1 MLQVTDLE
9 TYHGHIRAVNRVS
22 LQVNKGEIV
31 SIIGANGA
39 GKSTLLGTLAGMYRP
54 ARGEIWL
61 EGERLDKLPSHKVVR
76 KGLSL
81 VPEGRQ
87 IFSSLTVRE
96 NLILGMYHKYRRER
110 SKVEPKIEAM
120 MELFPGLKKHY
131 KNIAGNMSGG
141 EQQMLAI
148 ARGLMSDPKVILL
161 DEPSMGLAP
170 MIVKEI
176 LDTLKRIRDEM
187 GTMVLLVEQNVQA
200 ALKVGDRAYV
210 MDRGEFVMEGKAS
223 DLLNDPK
230 VQSTYLGHGKV
241 EEGA

>member
-9 TYHGHIRAVNRVS
+9 TYHGRIRAVNRVS
-22 LQVNKGEIV
+22 LHVNEGEIV

-39 GKSTLLGTLAGMYRP
+39 GKSTLLGTLAGLYRP
-54 ARGEIWL
+54 ARGEVRL
-61 EGERLDKLPSHKVVR
+61 GGERLDKLPPNKVVR

-87 IFSSLTVRE
+87 IFSTLTVRE
-96 NLILGMYHKYRRER
+96 NLVLGMYHKYRKE
-110 SKVEPKIEAM
+110 KKMLEPKIEAM

-131 KNIAGNMSGG
+131 KNVAGNMSGG

-176 LDTLKRIRDEM
+176 LDTLRRIRDEM
-187 GTMVLLVEQNVQA
+187 GTMVLLVEQNVKA

-210 MDRGEFVMEGKAS
+210 MDRGQFVLEGKAA
-223 DLLNDPK
+223 DLLNDPQ
-230 VQSTYLGHGKV
+230 VQSTYLGHGRA

>member
-1 MLQVTDLE
+1 MLRVTDLE
-9 TYHGHIRAVNRVS
+9 TYHGRIRAVNRVS

-39 GKSTLLGTLAGMYRP
+39 GKSTLLGTLAGLYRP
-54 ARGEIWL
+54 TRGEIWL

-110 SKVEPKIEAM
+110 NKVESKIEAM

-230 VQSTYLGHGKV
+230 VQSTYLGHGQV